1 MLYRISSAEEDAD
14 REDDGDG
21 DGEGRCRVGVLL
33 AAGMACGMKMY
44 S

>member
-1 MLYRISSAEEDAD
+1 MYRISRAEEDAD

-33 AAGMACGMKMY
+33 AAGIMCGMMMY